1 MARLAY
7 RHTAVTFS
15 RNMQSDGGFE
25 CQMEQWLSNLSPIET
40 YLIAVPAVMLG
51 SVLLVG
57 GIVLLFEPR
66 TMSDAEK
73 LAAIKEGVRTCR

>member
-1 MARLAY
+1 
-7 RHTAVTFS
+7 
-15 RNMQSDGGFE
+15 MQSDGGFNAN
-25 CQMEQWLSNLSPIET
+25 MEQWLSNLSPIET

-73 LAAIKEGVRTCR
+73 LEAIRKLLERVDEPARTRK

>member
-1 MARLAY
+1 MVGLNA
-7 RHTAVTFS
+7 
-15 RNMQSDGGFE
+15 N
-25 CQMEQWLSNLSPIET
+25 MEQWLSNLSPIET

-73 LAAIKEGVRTCR
+73 LEAIRKLLQRVDEPDKHTHRDTPNSPLP

>member
-1 MARLAY
+1 MVGLNA
-7 RHTAVTFS
+7 
-15 RNMQSDGGFE
+15 N
-25 CQMEQWLSNLSPIET
+25 MEQWLLNLSPIET
-40 YLIAVPAVMLG
+40 YLVAVPAVMLG

-73 LAAIKEGVRTCR
+73 LEAIRKLLERVDEPEKHTHRDTA

>member
-1 MARLAY
+1 
-7 RHTAVTFS
+7 
-15 RNMQSDGGFE
+15 
-25 CQMEQWLSNLSPIET
+25 MEQWLSNLSSIET
-40 YLIAVPAVMLG
+40 YLIAVPAVMLS

-73 LAAIKEGVRTCR
+73 LAAIKEVLERADEAARTRK

>member
-1 MARLAY
+1 MAGLD
-7 RHTAVTFS
+7 S
-15 RNMQSDGGFE
+15 NMD
-25 CQMEQWLSNLSPIET
+25 QWLSNLSPLEI

-73 LAAIKEGVRTCR
+73 LDAIRKLLKRDDEADHTRRGDRPPSLT